1 MATQMAEGSKNVDQV
16 VKQFGTM
23 SMLINGNFHELRQ
36 VNQKLDDMD
45 RWSIEQQRDMN
56 SWFALQDDVR
66 ARLDKI
72 EADILEIKDNQ
83 VNLMESLGVK
93 RPRSPSEELP
103 NKLARLK

>member
-1 MATQMAEGSKNVDQV
+1 
-16 VKQFGTM
+16 
-23 SMLINGNFHELRQ
+23 
-36 VNQKLDDMD
+36 
-45 RWSIEQQRDMN
+45 MN